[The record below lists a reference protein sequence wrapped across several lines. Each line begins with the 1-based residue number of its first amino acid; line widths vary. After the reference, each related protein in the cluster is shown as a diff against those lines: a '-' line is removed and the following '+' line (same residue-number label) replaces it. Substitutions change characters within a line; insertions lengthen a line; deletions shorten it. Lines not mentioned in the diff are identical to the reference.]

1 MFAYISA
8 ASLGSGFMKI
18 SKITF
23 LLLKT
28 TEKGDFLCQFQWIL
42 FLAFIMYSYS
52 VDYLVF
58 HSYRSCSICFYLCSH
73 RSRKAGG
80 SVTRNANTYVV
91 FETYCLVSV

>member
-1 MFAYISA
+1 
-8 ASLGSGFMKI
+8 MKI

-58 HSYRSCSICFYLCSH
+58 HSYRSCSICFYQCSH